1 MGGGGGGGLL
11 SVRWPIVAQCSCQS
25 EICGCKNESAKCT
38 VFINIHGSSSS
49 FAFYVYRDGVV
60 AESVALMQER

>member
-1 MGGGGGGGLL
+1 MWWGGGGGGGLL

-49 FAFYVYRDGVV
+49 FAFMSTGT
-60 AESVALMQER
+60 ALLLSQLH